1 MGANISWMTPLQV
14 YHAYSRHHLQKHQQ
28 LGRKSQSVISSRHN
42 PLDCFPSEAGTDDP
56 LDTDTCRQPKASGT
70 YVSCPAETCVA
81 DLASIVSMRN
91 RLRGRVGVVQLAALA
106 VVGVGLG
113 LMLGFMFMSVV
124 DTVSHQA
131 LCISSDKLCLDML
144 GVIAASSAQSWISGP
159 G

>member
-1 MGANISWMTPLQV
+1 MEPGI
-14 YHAYSRHHLQKHQQ
+14 
-28 LGRKSQSVISSRHN
+28 
-42 PLDCFPSEAGTDDP
+42 DDP

-81 DLASIVSMRN
+81 DIASIVSMRN

-113 LMLGFMFMSVV
+113 LILGFMFMSVV
-124 DTVSHQA
+124 DTVSHEA
-131 LCISSDKLCLDML
+131 LCIFSDKLCIDML
-144 GVIAASSAQSWISGP
+144 GVITASSAQSWISGP